1 MKYAKQDDWLEIR
14 LGSIISDYDR
24 RLLTILYQPLIGYTS
39 LALYFTLWAEHDRK
53 AYQEICTH
61 ENLFTFMQISASEF
75 QKAKEKLEAVG
86 LLRTY
91 YREDKGISYFVYTLY
106 APKQPGDFFEDPLF
120 SGLFEKYLGHIEA
133 TKIARTFTT
142 NHDYSN
148 LKEISASFSSVF
160 LPDLDD
166 PCYSKASTLAK
177 GSKRKKVYGD
187 VKCEFDFGT
196 FFDVLKNKYG
206 FASEKIFTAKERKEI
221 ERVAT
226 LFGLDGSSMADVVNR
241 TYYRNEDG
249 KAIFRLDLLK
259 KYCQDELYFP
269 SMGKVKGTKSQI
281 TSTSRIAKKIELLET
296 MSCYEYLKIK
306 QNMTEPVSSDIAL
319 IDRLSSKLKL
329 PPSVINTLVDYVLD
343 VKDNTLPASF
353 TEKIGASLARANITN
368 ALDAMNFLNKKR
380 YKKNE
385 PTEVVSGEVQ
395 QEVIENDNQNDEDVD
410 LDTLI
415 RELQGE

>member
-61 ENLFTFMQISASEF
+61 ENLFTFMQISASDF

-91 YREDKGISYFVYTLY
+91 YREDKGICYFVYALY

-148 LKEISASFSSVF
+148 LKEISASFSNVF

-206 FASEKIFTAKERKEI
+206 FASEKIFTAKEKKEI
-221 ERVAT
+221 ERVAM

-241 TYYRNEDG
+241 TYYRNDDG

-269 SMGKVKGTKSQI
+269 SMGKAKGTKSQI
-281 TSTSRIAKKIELLET
+281 SSTSRIAKKIELLET
-296 MSCYEYLKIK
+296 ISCYEYLKIK

-329 PPSVINTLVDYVLD
+329 PPSVINTIVDYVLD

-380 YKKNE
+380 HKKNE
-385 PTEVVSGEVQ
+385 PAEVVNDEVQ
-395 QEVIENDNQNDEDVD
+395 KEVVENDNQNDEDID

>member
-1 MKYAKQDDWLEIR
+1 MKYAKQEDWLEIR

-39 LALYFTLWAEHDRK
+39 LAVYFTLWAEHDRK

-61 ENLFTFMQISASEF
+61 DNLFTFMQISASEF

-91 YREDKGISYFVYTLY
+91 YREDKDVCYFVYTLY

-120 SGLFEKYLGHIEA
+120 SGLYEKYLGHKEA

-148 LKEISASFSSVF
+148 LTEISSSFSSVF

-166 PCYSKASTLAK
+166 PCYSKATTLSK

-187 VKCEFDFGT
+187 IKCEFDFGT

-206 FASEKIFTAKERKEI
+206 FASEKIFTAKEKKEI

-241 TYYRNEDG
+241 TYYRDADG

-259 KYCQDELYFP
+259 KYCQDELSFP
-269 SMGKVKGTKSQI
+269 SMGKIKGTKSQV
-281 TSTSRIAKKIELLET
+281 TSTSKIAKKIELLES
-296 MSCYEYLKIK
+296 MSCYDYLRIK

-380 YKKNE
+380 YKKSS
-385 PTEVVSGEVQ
+385 PTEEITTETSNGE
-395 QEVIENDNQNDEDVD
+395 EDNENEENID
-410 LDTLI
+410 LDQLI
-415 RELQGE
+415 RRLKGK